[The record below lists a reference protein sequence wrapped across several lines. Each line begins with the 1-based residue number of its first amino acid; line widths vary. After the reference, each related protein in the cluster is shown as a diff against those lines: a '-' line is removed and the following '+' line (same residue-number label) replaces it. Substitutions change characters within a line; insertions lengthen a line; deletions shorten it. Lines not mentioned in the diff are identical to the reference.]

1 MCPAVSQTNIHVL
14 LILIQEHTLHIVHG
28 RVVDWQ
34 EPADEEGEDFDPTP
48 VFVTSTLVSTVVFS
62 WFCYEAYKLCCKMS
76 PDEYL
81 KGVIYFY
88 TDMFYVC
95 ACCALLAC
103 LGGGGNGGAP
113 PKDEEER

>member
-1 MCPAVSQTNIHVL
+1 MGCSWVAWIAL
-14 LILIQEHTLHIVHG
+14 AI
-28 RVVDWQ
+28 
-34 EPADEEGEDFDPTP
+34 
-48 VFVTSTLVSTVVFS
+48 VVFTQLPEGIS
-62 WFCYEAYKLCCKMS
+62 ATGHFITCIVISSIVFIWFCYESYKLSCKMQ
-76 PDEYL
+76 PDEYM

-103 LGGGGNGGAP
+103 LGGGGGQGAP